1 MPAFGYLLLINEH
14 LHRLLPSL
22 WRVWLLFYGSFSL
35 ALGAILF
42 AFLCPIQIKRY
53 ESEYSYVDTER
64 PHLTAH
70 GLTPQIADELRLLYR
85 RMSKWEA
92 SIFGMPR
99 LEPDLPNLG
108 AGTRDDLRTGDQW
121 GLGLIHIWRLND
133 IKYPRLRITILLL
146 FWAGLILLAIPA
158 GITFL
163 QVTHLLWRQLAAH
176 IW

>member
-70 GLTPQIADELRLLYR
+70 ASLHRSLT
-85 RMSKWEA
+85 S
-92 SIFGMPR
+92 
-99 LEPDLPNLG
+99 
-108 AGTRDDLRTGDQW
+108 
-121 GLGLIHIWRLND
+121 
-133 IKYPRLRITILLL
+133 
-146 FWAGLILLAIPA
+146 
-158 GITFL
+158 
-163 QVTHLLWRQLAAH
+163 
-176 IW
+176 